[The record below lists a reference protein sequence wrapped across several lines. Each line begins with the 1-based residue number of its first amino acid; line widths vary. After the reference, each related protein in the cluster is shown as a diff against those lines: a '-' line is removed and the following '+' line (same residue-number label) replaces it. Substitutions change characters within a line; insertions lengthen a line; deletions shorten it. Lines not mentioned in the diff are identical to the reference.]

1 MHLAPYFPTAILN
14 FNIMK
19 KYIYTCIILF
29 IFALQIQAQIFE
41 GPQLSSPDIQK
52 INAQI
57 DSLNQAREHLKN
69 EIEII
74 KLQQISNEL
83 DRIAIPELR
92 PGDEVIRHSAMF
104 LCYDE
109 AHEQAKWVAHIIS
122 PDVITGGFSRS
133 NDFREDPK
141 VKTGTAVKE
150 DYWDTGY
157 DRGHMAPSAD
167 FRWSKKALSESYF
180 YSNMSPQK
188 PELNRESWAILE
200 DRLRYT
206 VITSGEPLIVIT
218 GPVLEP
224 GLPNIGTVNKVTIPK
239 LNYKVALD
247 LTGTEIKGIGFIMRN
262 GKNEYPTFSY
272 AVTIDSIEK
281 ITGINFFASLPEDL
295 QNQLESKI
303 DISLWKSEKE
313 KGEIEPIPA
322 LQMPKGKFNTVQ
334 AKYQMNAN
342 ATICGTVV
350 DARFVEKSGNT
361 FMNLDKRFPND
372 IFSVSIWK
380 NDRVNFSYAPETLLI
395 NKQICVT
402 GMVRENNGKA
412 TMSISNEKAIEY
424 MDGSRPGGRDK
435 PSKAK
440 NQDDKEEEEEDE
452 NDKD

>member
-1 MHLAPYFPTAILN
+1 
-14 FNIMK
+14 MK
-19 KYIYTCIILF
+19 KHLLL
-29 IFALQIQAQIFE
+29 IFALWATHFNLQAQQFQ
-41 GPQLSSPDIQK
+41 GPDLGSNEIATVTHK
-52 INAQI
+52 I
-57 DSLNQAREHLKN
+57 DSILQIRQALTLEL
-69 EIEII
+69 EEL
-74 KLQQISNEL
+74 KLQQIAKEL
-83 DRIAIPELR
+83 DRIALPELR

-224 GLPNIGTVNKVTIPK
+224 GLPHIGTVNKVTIPK
-239 LNYKVALD
+239 LNYKIAVD
-247 LTGTEIKGIGFIMRN
+247 LTGPEIKGIGFVMRN

-281 ITGINFFASLPEDL
+281 LTGINFFAALPEDL
-295 QNQLESKI
+295 QDQLESKI
-303 DISLWKSEKE
+303 DVSLWKSEKE
-313 KGEIEPIPA
+313 KGEVEPIPA
-322 LQMPKGKFNTVQ
+322 LKMPKGKLNTVQ
-334 AKYQMNAN
+334 AKYQMNAK

-380 NDRVNFSYAPETLLI
+380 NDRFNFSYAPEVLLL

-402 GMVRENNGKA
+402 GIVRENNGKA

-424 MDGSRPGGRDK
+424 LDGSKPGAKDK
-435 PSKAK
+435 VSKK
-440 NQDDKEEEEEDE
+440 KEGDEAEEEDE
-452 NDKD
+452 EIDND